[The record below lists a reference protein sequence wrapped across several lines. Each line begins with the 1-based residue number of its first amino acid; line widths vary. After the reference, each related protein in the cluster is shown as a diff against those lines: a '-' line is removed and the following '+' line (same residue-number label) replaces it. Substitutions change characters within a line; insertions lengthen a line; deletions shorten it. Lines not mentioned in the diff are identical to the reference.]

1 LPPYSYLAPMKRVLE
16 CVPNFSE
23 GEDAKVIQQI
33 ADAIAAVEGVK
44 LLNVDPGKSTNR
56 TVITFAG
63 EPEAVIEGAFQG
75 FKIASELIDMRKHKG
90 EHPRMGATDVCP
102 LVPISGITVEEAV
115 KYAHILAERVGRELN
130 IPVYL
135 YEYAAQS
142 PQRKSLADIRAGEYE
157 GFEHKILL
165 PEWKPDY
172 GPQDFNAV
180 SGQSVIGVR
189 DILIAYNVN
198 LNTTSVRRANSVAF
212 DVREA
217 GRVQT
222 DANGKTLKDADGNP
236 LRTPGTLK
244 HVRAIGWYIEEFG
257 FAQVSMNLTNTRETP
272 LHIAFDETEKSC
284 IRRGIRVTGSEIVGL
299 VPKQALIDAGK
310 FFLQKQNRS
319 VGLPER
325 ELIRIGIKSLGLDE
339 LYPFD
344 PQKKVIEY
352 VLEGDNTAPL
362 VNLKVNEFVETVSS
376 ESPAPGGGSVAA
388 LCGALGGALGA
399 MVANLSANKK
409 GWDDKVTFFSELAEP
424 LVRNQERLLR
434 LVDEDTQAFNRVM
447 EAYRLPKATEAE
459 KALYAEA
466 VEKANQGAAN
476 IPLLVME
483 TAFSN
488 YEWLEKLIEHGNPN
502 SITDVGVGV
511 LCTHACIEGAALNV
525 EINLSSVQEE
535 TFKVQAVEKV
545 AHLRLESLQ
554 LQTQLLGKVRQK
566 MA

>member
-1 LPPYSYLAPMKRVLE
+1 MKRVLE

-23 GEDAKVIQQI
+23 GRDSKIIQQI
-33 ADAIAAVEGVK
+33 ADAIASVDGVK

-63 EPEAVIEGAFQG
+63 EPEAVIEGAFMG
-75 FKIASELIDMRKHKG
+75 FKIASELIDMRKHEG

-102 LVPISGITVEEAV
+102 LVPIAGISIEEAV
-115 KYAHILAERVGRELN
+115 KYAHQLAKRVGEQLN

-157 GFEHKILL
+157 GFEQKILK

-172 GPQDFNAV
+172 GPQAFNGV

-222 DANGKTLKDADGNP
+222 DEKGKTLKDADGNA
-236 LRTPGTLK
+236 LRTPGVLK

-319 VGLPER
+319 TGLPEN
-325 ELIRIGIKSLGLDE
+325 ELIRIAIKSLGLDE

-344 PQKKVIEY
+344 PKKKIIEY
-352 VLEGDNTAPL
+352 VLEEGENNAPL
-362 VNLKVNEFVETVSS
+362 VNLTVEKFVETVSS

-399 MVANLSANKK
+399 MVANLSAGKK
-409 GWDDKVTFFSELAEP
+409 GWDAQTAFFSGLAEP
-424 LVRNQERLLR
+424 LVRNQERLLK
-434 LVDEDTQAFNRVM
+434 LVDEDTQAFNAVM

-459 KALYAEA
+459 KTAYTQA
-466 VEKANQGAAN
+466 VELANQGAAR
-476 IPLLVME
+476 IPLQVME
-483 TAFSN
+483 TAFTN
-488 YEWLEKLIEHGNPN
+488 YEYLKQLTEHGNPN
-502 SITDVGVGV
+502 SITDVGVGI
-511 LCTHACIEGAALNV
+511 LCTHTCIEGAALNV
-525 EINLSSVQEE
+525 EINLSSINDAS
-535 TFKVQAVEKV
+535 FKEQTVKRMNDLRTQSQQLQAELLEKV
-545 AHLRLESLQ
+545 RA
-554 LQTQLLGKVRQK
+554 K
-566 MA
+566 M